1 MQQGLYNSESEH
13 DACGVGLLV
22 NLHGQKS
29 HDLVEHALKVLEHM
43 VHRGAERPD
52 QTGDG
57 AGILIQIPHAF
68 LENQLGHRLPAGR
81 YGTGLVFLP
90 RETEEQERV
99 LNMLRE
105 AAESYALQL
114 SDVRDVPVN
123 DAVLGADAARTQ
135 PAIRQVVLTSI
146 TEEKDS
152 VESLERRLYLTRKKV
167 EQWIMQAPSA
177 DSEQAPSASSGQA
190 PSAGSGQAEQSHQ
203 RDCYFVSLSSKTM
216 VYKGM
221 LSSDQLRL
229 YYPDLMHPL
238 LTSAIALVHSRF
250 STNTFPTWALAQP
263 FRLIGHNGEINT
275 IRGNRR
281 WMEARESVLQPAHF
295 TMESVRP
302 VLQPGMSD
310 SASLDNV
317 LEFFVMTGMSLPHAL
332 AMMVPE
338 SYNQKN
344 PISPALK
351 SFYEYHSILMEA
363 WDGPATLL
371 FSDGRYAGGLLD
383 RNGLRPARYVL
394 TQHDTLIIA
403 SETGV
408 LNLPIDN
415 VKKLGRLRPG
425 KMLLVDTETGRILY
439 DKEIK
444 EQLARMQPY
453 GDWLALNR
461 INLKDVSSGR
471 KVKQEVDDMPYK
483 MRAFGYRKEDVQG
496 TILPMVQNSQEPS
509 ASMGNDTP
517 LAAFSRQPQLL
528 FNYFRQQF
536 AQVTNPPIDP
546 IREELVMDISSYIG
560 QISHNLLEPDPVL
573 CKMVESNNPII
584 TNREMDL
591 LRNLSYKGFRTR
603 DIDLTFAGDAKIAD
617 EVERICREAEEA
629 VSNGY
634 NYLVLTDKGLCGDRL
649 AVPSLLAT
657 SAVHNYLIE
666 KRKRVQ
672 TAILVEAGDV
682 REVMHFALLMGYG
695 ASAVCPYMAMA
706 IIHGLCQDGTV
717 QLDFPTAEKHYIKAV
732 NKGLKKILSKMG
744 ISTMGSYKGAG
755 LFEAVGLNEDLLDR
769 YFSGTRSSFSGVGL
783 ERICEDMKRM
793 ADAPSTGSGQAPSAG
808 SGQAHSTGSG
818 QVENEKTQ
826 HAWTPEAVRLL
837 QKAVQDNDYEAYR
850 AFARLSDEKKEPI
863 FIRDLMKT
871 RNTSDPSTPST
882 PHPSFPLRGTEGGF
896 YSRLVAGAISFG
908 AISREAHETIATAM
922 NRIGGRSNTGEG
934 GEDSAR
940 FGTET
945 NSRIKQVA
953 SGRFGVTAEYLMNAD
968 EIQIKV
974 AQGAKPG
981 EGGQLPGF
989 KVDEVIARTRH
1000 SIPGI
1005 TLISPPPHHDI
1016 YSIEDLAQLIFD
1028 LKCLN
1033 PDAMVSVKL
1042 VAEAGVGTIAAGVA
1056 KAKAD
1061 NIVIS
1066 GGCGGTGASPAGS
1079 IRHTGMPAEIGLA
1092 EAQQTLLLNG
1102 LRGKVTLQVD
1112 GQLKTGRDIIIMA
1125 LLGAEEYGFATA
1137 LMVCEG
1143 CKLCRQCHTNK
1154 CPAGIATQDPE
1165 KRKRFAGKAEYIER
1179 YAAFLQRDVEER
1191 LAEMGVASLADIIGR
1206 TDLLEVTTDR
1216 FDLSKLLYRPELRAD
1231 QGTTKTERQSVE
1243 SRLNDRLNKECASA
1257 VAQQRPTYL
1266 MHQILNTDR
1275 AIGAGIAGAVARR
1288 YGAAGLPD
1296 KTIQVDFYGSAGQS
1310 FGAFLTG
1317 GIEFRLHGDA
1327 NDYVGKSLSGGRIV
1341 IVPPDRHSFAPEQNI
1356 IAGNTIL
1363 YGATSGEMY
1372 VNGQVG
1378 ERFAVR
1384 NSGAEAVVEGVG
1396 DHCCEYMTGGR
1407 VVVLGQTGRN
1417 FAAGMSGGI
1426 AYVWNEQGD
1435 FDFFCNMEHVE
1446 LTLVDAEADE
1456 EELLRLIRNH
1466 VSHTASPLA
1475 QRILADWE
1483 KSKQQFIKVMPV
1495 EYKQI
1500 LLRGE

>member
-1 MQQGLYNSESEH
+1 MEKGLYRAENEH

-22 NLHGQKS
+22 NIHGNKS

-43 VHRGAERPD
+43 VHRGAERHD

-57 AGILIQIPHAF
+57 AGIQVQIPHTF
-68 LENQLGHRLPAGR
+68 LCEQLGTDLEAGT

-90 RETEEQERV
+90 KAEADQAAILT
-99 LNMLRE
+99 MIRE
-105 AAESYALQL
+105 AAEAQGLRL
-114 SDVRDVPVN
+114 SHVREVPTN
-123 DAVLGADAARTQ
+123 AAVLGADARRTE
-135 PAIRQVVLTSI
+135 PTIRQIVI
-146 TEEKDS
+146 NENEKAD
-152 VESLERRLYLTRKKV
+152 ENRLPLELRLYLVRKRV
-167 EQWIMQAPSA
+167 EQQILG
-177 DSEQAPSASSGQA
+177 SEIEGKK
-190 PSAGSGQAEQSHQ
+190 
-203 RDCYFVSLSSKTM
+203 DFYIVSLSAKTM

-221 LSSDQLRL
+221 LSSPQLRL
-229 YYPDLMHPL
+229 YYPDLMHPKFE
-238 LTSAIALVHSRF
+238 SAIALVHSRF
-250 STNTFPTWALAQP
+250 STNTFPTWSLAQP
-263 FRLIGHNGEINT
+263 FRFIGHNGEINT

-281 WMEARESVLQPAHF
+281 WMQARESVLQPKDF
-295 TMESVRP
+295 TMDEIRP
-302 VLQPGMSD
+302 ILQPGMSD

-317 LEFFVMTGMSLPHAL
+317 LEFFVMAGMSLPHAL

-338 SYNQKN
+338 SINQKN

-394 TQHDTLIIA
+394 TQHDTLVIA

-408 LNLPIDN
+408 LSLAKDN
-415 VKKLGRLRPG
+415 IKRLGRLRPG
-425 KMLLVDTETGRILY
+425 KMLMVDTEQGKILY
-439 DKEIK
+439 DKQIK

-461 INLKDVSSGR
+461 LNLKDVSSGR
-471 KVKQEVDDMPYK
+471 KITQAVSDYELKL
-483 MRAFGYRKEDVQG
+483 RAFGYQKEDISAIIV
-496 TILPMVQNSQEPS
+496 PMVQNSQEPS

-546 IREELVMDISSYIG
+546 IREELVMDISTYIG
-560 QISHNLLEPDPVL
+560 QISHNLLDPNPVH

-584 TNREMDL
+584 TNREVDL
-591 LRNLSYKGFRTR
+591 LRNLSYKGFRTK
-603 DIDLTFAGDAKIAD
+603 DINLTRPLPASPSKGGEWIEQAVQ
-617 EVERICREAEEA
+617 EICQEAEQA
-629 VSNGY
+629 VRQGY
-634 NYLVLTDKGLCGDRL
+634 NYLILTDKGLKDGQL

-666 KRKRVQ
+666 KRCRVQ
-672 TAILVEAGDV
+672 TALLVEAGDV

-706 IIHGLCQDGTV
+706 IIDGLCQDGTV

-732 NKGLKKILSKMG
+732 NKGLKKIISKMG

-755 LFEAVGLNEDLLDR
+755 LFEAVGLNADVLDK
-769 YFSGTRSSFSGVGL
+769 YFSGTHSAFDGVGL
-783 ERICEDMKRM
+783 ERILEDLGRFA
-793 ADAPSTGSGQAPSAG
+793 ADETIANRKE
-808 SGQAHSTGSG
+808 
-818 QVENEKTQ
+818 V
-826 HAWTPEAVRLL
+826 HAWTPEAIRLL
-837 QKAVQDNDYEAYR
+837 QLAVQEDSYDKYKE
-850 AFARLSDEKKEPI
+850 FARLSDEREVPVFVRDLLDYRHADHTGKVEPI
-863 FIRDLMKT
+863 
-871 RNTSDPSTPST
+871 SAA
-882 PHPSFPLRGTEGGF
+882 
-896 YSRLVAGAISFG
+896 RLIAGAISFG
-908 AISREAHETIATAM
+908 AISIEAHETIARAM
-922 NRIGGRSNTGEG
+922 NHIGGRSNTGEG
-934 GEDSAR
+934 GEDAAR

-1000 SIPGI
+1000 SIPGL

-1016 YSIEDLAQLIFD
+1016 YSIEDLAELIYD

-1033 PDAMVSVKL
+1033 PQAKVSVKL
-1042 VAEAGVGTIAAGVA
+1042 VAESGVGTIAAGVA
-1056 KAKAD
+1056 KAGAD

-1066 GGCGGTGASPAGS
+1066 GGCGGTGASPASS

-1092 EAQQTLLLNG
+1092 EAQQTLLLNH
-1102 LRGKVTLQVD
+1102 LRENVTLQVD
-1112 GQLKTGRDIIIMA
+1112 GQLKTGRDILMMA
-1125 LLGAEEYGFATA
+1125 LLGAQEYAFSTA
-1137 LMVCEG
+1137 FMVCMG

-1154 CPAGIATQDPE
+1154 CPAGIATQDAE
-1165 KRKRFAGKAEYIER
+1165 RRKKFAGKQEYIER
-1179 YAAFLQRDVEER
+1179 YCRFLLRDVEER
-1191 LAEMGVASLADIIGR
+1191 LAEMGVQRIEDIIGR
-1206 TDLLEVTTDR
+1206 TDLLSVKTEA
-1216 FDLSKLLYRPELRAD
+1216 FDLSRLLYQPDNDDHNDNHNHDENVRAFRA
-1231 QGTTKTERQSVE
+1231 KSYLNA
-1243 SRLNDRLNKECASA
+1243 RLNSECAMA
-1257 VAQQRPTYL
+1257 IAEQRPTFL
-1266 MHQILNTDR
+1266 MHAIMNTDR
-1275 AIGAGIAGAVARR
+1275 AVGAGIAGLVAKQ
-1288 YGAAGLPD
+1288 YGAEGLPEG
-1296 KTIQVDFYGSAGQS
+1296 TITVDFRGSAGQS
-1310 FGAFLTG
+1310 FGAFLTK

-1327 NDYVGKSLSGGRIV
+1327 NDYVAKSLSGGRIC
-1341 IVPPDRHSFAPEQNI
+1341 IMPEEGSSFRAEENI
-1356 IAGNTIL
+1356 IGGNTIL
-1363 YGATSGEMY
+1363 YGATSGELY
-1372 VNGQVG
+1372 ANGVVG

-1426 AYVWNEQGD
+1426 AYVWNPEGD
-1435 FDFFCNMEHVE
+1435 FDFYCNMEQVE
-1446 LTLVDAEADE
+1446 LTLVDAEEDE
-1456 EELLRLIRNH
+1456 QELHRLIERH
-1466 VSHTASPLA
+1466 VQYTGSALGQRMLDNWASY
-1475 QRILADWE
+1475 RG
-1483 KSKQQFIKVMPV
+1483 QFIKVMPV